1 MATYQITAPSGEV
14 FEITAPEGATEQQV
28 LEYAQQQFASQTPAP
43 QERSLGQ
50 EALRQLGLT
59 ARAGYEA
66 FTGPAKAVLE
76 AGGTAY
82 NLLAPEGAPRAP
94 SFYGAESQMLS
105 SMGLPEPESRLERA
119 VQTGTQSM
127 AGAAGLAR
135 AAPNIPAVAGELSR
149 QIPAA
154 GAAGL
159 VATPTA
165 EVTKEVTGSDAA
177 ALLAAVGMGAISASG
192 TAKAVSSID
201 KGRTTLY
208 TPDQIKQRAAQS
220 YQKMDEANISL
231 KPESAS
237 KLSNNIEKALA
248 DARMVKGTTE
258 SAVVQARLNRVKEI
272 FDDGPITFGKLE
284 EARRTLNDLRLDKDP
299 NVRRLGGVAVAET
312 DNFITS
318 LAAKDLISGQNKIG
332 DAVKAVVSART
343 DWRNASRATILED
356 ALNVAEARALDPKAS
371 ESELIRRGFINI
383 ASSPA
388 KMKLFNKEEQNI
400 IKSVAKGGSLDKVLT
415 FVGQFSPLRSKLAA
429 AGGAYAFSQ
438 SPTIAGSV
446 AGAGLGA
453 DLLQGVLRRRAAD
466 EAVKSIASG
475 APMRQPLDASG
486 RGLFGGFYLPQ
497 NQEQ

>member
-105 SMGLPEPESRLERA
+105 SMGLPEPESMVERA
-119 VQTGTQSM
+119 VQTGTQAM
-127 AGAAGLAR
+127 LGTAGLAR
-135 AAPNIPAVAGELSR
+135 AAPNVPTVAAEMGR
-149 QIPAA
+149 QIPASA
-154 GAAGL
+154 AAGL

-177 ALLAAVGMGAISASG
+177 ALLAAVGFGAVSASG
-192 TAKAVSSID
+192 TAKTIASISTG
-201 KGRTTLY
+201 KTKVY
-208 TPDQIKQRAAQS
+208 TPQQIKQRADQS
-220 YQKMDEANISL
+220 YRTMDESGISL
-231 KPESAS
+231 KPESLN
-237 KLSNNIEKALA
+237 KLSSNIDKALGE
-248 DARMVKGTTE
+248 ARLIKGTTE
-258 SAVVQARLNRVKEI
+258 SVAIQARLDRVKEI
-272 FDDGPITFGKLE
+272 LGDGPASFTQLE
-284 EARRTLNDLRLDKDP
+284 EARKVLNDLRIDKDP
-299 NVRRLGGVAVAET
+299 NVRRLGGVAVAEV
-312 DNFITS
+312 DNYLTS
-318 LAAKDLISGQNKIG
+318 LSAKDLLAGQKKIG
-332 DAVKAVVSART
+332 DAVKAVVSARK
-343 DWRNASRATILED
+343 DWRNASRADILND
-356 ALNVAEARALDPKAS
+356 ALETAEARALDPKAS

-383 ASSPA
+383 ASSPT

-400 IKSVAKGGSLDKVLT
+400 IKSVASGGSVDKVLS
-415 FVGQFSPLRSKLAA
+415 FVARFNPQRSQLAT
-429 AGGAYAFSQ
+429 AGTIVGATQ
-438 SPTIAGSV
+438 SPAIAGSV
-446 AGAGLGA
+446 ATAGLGA
-453 DLLQGVLRRRAAD
+453 DVLQGVLRRRAA
-466 EAVKSIASG
+466 EQATKYIASG
-475 APMRQPLDASG
+475 VPMRQPLDASG